1 MEDYRMEKKKYFIS
15 ADIEGC
21 TDVTAWHECEVGGT
35 GYGDA
40 CRQMSLEVAAAC
52 EAILEA
58 GHEVVVRDGHGSAKN
73 INHSMLP
80 RGTKLMRGWACHPGS
95 MMAGLDNSYA
105 GVLYIGYHAPAGSNG
120 SPLAHTINHT
130 KVNWIKVNGQLASE
144 FTLNSL
150 YAAQQGVAPIFI
162 SGDADICRRAA
173 EEYPGIGTM
182 PTKEC
187 RGNSTFNMHPADA
200 CDAIKAA
207 VAEVMKKEAETPTPV
222 RELPEELVLE
232 VNLCTHQ
239 QVRSALIHPA
249 VEQVDESTVRYVAK
263 KPAEMNAVREYIMG

>member
-1 MEDYRMEKKKYFIS
+1 MEKKKYFIS

-73 INHSMLP
+73 IIHSMLP

-120 SPLAHTINHT
+120 SQLSVLKQYPLVDFGLAEGFCHQSVQIDIAGLVQQRHFFL
-130 KVNWIKVNGQLASE
+130 IKRKQFIAVGIDGADQFLNTGFPVKTSAGFVQQL
-144 FTLNSL
+144 
-150 YAAQQGVAPIFI
+150 G
-162 SGDADICRRAA
+162 
-173 EEYPGIGTM
+173 
-182 PTKEC
+182 
-187 RGNSTFNMHPADA
+187 
-200 CDAIKAA
+200 KAA
-207 VAEVMKKEAETPTPV
+207 AGDNGNVKQK
-222 RELPEELVLE
+222 
-232 VNLCTHQ
+232 Q
-239 QVRSALIHPA
+239 
-249 VEQVDESTVRYVAK
+249 
-263 KPAEMNAVREYIMG
+263 